1 MKELKR
7 RLETFS
13 FYDHTGI
20 EKHLEDMAE
29 KGWLLSK
36 TNRFF
41 WVYLAQNITQFFR
54 W

>member
-29 KGWLLSK
+29 KG
-36 TNRFF
+36 
-41 WVYLAQNITQFFR
+41 
-54 W
+54 